1 MKSEKAF
8 KSLIDESSGKLQEFV
23 EKENYK
29 GWDPYD
35 GLNSSFFQFLP
46 FISKN
51 RFARLAWI
59 QLFKRNPLNLRPL
72 LGVKKDF
79 NSKGVALFLSSYCR
93 QYNTNPDEAK
103 KEKIRY
109 FADLLISMQAKGWSG
124 ACWGYNFDWQARAFF
139 QPNNTPTVVASVY
152 CASAL
157 LDAYDIL
164 KDDELMSIAG
174 STANFI
180 LKDLNRTHDQD
191 GDFCFSYSPL
201 DRTVVY
207 NATLLGSRLLSRLN
221 SYQSHPEYLDAAEK
235 SVLFC
240 CKNQQENGAWAY
252 GQQHHHFWIDNF
264 HTGFN
269 LECIHA
275 FQKFTGIGKFQSH
288 LEKGLDYYVETFF
301 DEEGRSKYY
310 NNQTFPVDIH
320 APAQLIVTVD
330 ALGLQK
336 KYKDLC
342 QRVLTWTIEH
352 MQDPKG
358 FFYYQKKQFL
368 SSKIPYMRWGQAWM
382 HLTFSIVK
390 SWQNE
395 N

>member
-1 MKSEKAF
+1 
-8 KSLIDESSGKLQEFV
+8 
-23 EKENYK
+23 
-29 GWDPYD
+29 
-35 GLNSSFFQFLP
+35 
-46 FISKN
+46 
-51 RFARLAWI
+51 
-59 QLFKRNPLNLRPL
+59 
-72 LGVKKDF
+72 
-79 NSKGVALFLSSYCR
+79 
-93 QYNTNPDEAK
+93 
-103 KEKIRY
+103 
-109 FADLLISMQAKGWSG
+109 
-124 ACWGYNFDWQARAFF
+124 
-139 QPNNTPTVVASVY
+139 
-152 CASAL
+152 
-157 LDAYDIL
+157 
-164 KDDELMSIAG
+164 
-174 STANFI
+174 
-180 LKDLNRTHDQD
+180 
-191 GDFCFSYSPL
+191 
-201 DRTVVY
+201 
-207 NATLLGSRLLSRLN
+207 
-221 SYQSHPEYLDAAEK
+221 
-235 SVLFC
+235 LFC